1 MDGTYKYKIQRHND
15 IMDILGTHLNLRL
28 LEKNKYYFGG
38 GTLCSMKYG
47 EYRESVD
54 IDFLSSDRSGTAELK
69 MQSDKI
75 TDLPLW
81 PGRDPKIDKDGIR
94 LWCQYKGA
102 CFKLEFIFESRIQ
115 INLPE
120 RFNGVLSLNPVTLM
134 ACKLL
139 ANSDRSYNDL
149 AARKDIVDILTIYKN
164 EPTALRKAWSKAHE
178 AYGSW
183 LTRCT
188 KISLSEDKFDETVD
202 AVGIEKSKQ
211 KDYHILLQNF
221 TKEIAPLL
229 KERGNELEL

>member
-1 MDGTYKYKIQRHND
+1 MAGIHKYKIQRHND
-15 IMDILGTHLNLRL
+15 IMDILRSHLDLGL

-54 IDFLSSDRSGTAELK
+54 IDFLSSDRGGTAELK
-69 MQSDKI
+69 MQSNKI

-81 PGRDPKIDKDGIR
+81 PGRETKIDKDGIR
-94 LWCQYKGA
+94 LWCKYKES

-120 RFNGVLSLNPVTLM
+120 RFDGVLSLNPVTLM

-164 EPTALRKAWSKAHE
+164 EPTVLRKAWNKAHE

-188 KISLSEDKFDETVD
+188 RISLSEDKFDETLN
-202 AVGIEKSKQ
+202 AVGIESSEQ
-211 KDYHILLQNF
+211 REYHSLLRSF